1 MIRLYTKQWTVSI
14 VVVNKI
20 QPKEVID
27 KLFTGLGLWCLTP
40 LSTIFQLYTVKETT
54 TRQLDKSEK
63 RKNLASMLV

>member
-27 KLFTGLGLWCLTP
+27 KLFTGLGLWCITP

-54 TRQLDKSEK
+54 TRQLAKSEK

>member
-27 KLFTGLGLWCLTP
+27 NLFTGLGLWCLTP
-40 LSTIFQLYTVKETT
+40 ISTIFQLYTVKETT
-54 TRQLDKSEK
+54 TRQLAKSEK

>member
-1 MIRLYTKQWTVSI
+1 MIRLYTNQWTVSI

-20 QPKEVID
+20 QPKEAID

-40 LSTIFQLYTVKETT
+40 LSTIFQLHTVKETT
-54 TRQLDKSEK
+54 TRQLAKSEK

>member
-1 MIRLYTKQWTVSI
+1 M
-14 VVVNKI
+14 VVNKI
-20 QPKEVID
+20 QPKEAID

-54 TRQLDKSEK
+54 TRQLAKSEK